1 MVTEVMIDEGMVPE
15 TTEEKQE
22 FVPKK
27 KNILVERHKEMCKK
41 LNRMYEAKNKDYNS
55 SFHDTYKQFGAV
67 AAITRMSDK
76 WNRILTLSKG
86 NKPAVNN
93 ESLIDSLYDLCGYAL
108 LYIMELEN
116 DARRAERKKNE
127 KDIS

>member
-1 MVTEVMIDEGMVPE
+1 MN
-15 TTEEKQE
+15 EEKEIIKEQISE
-22 FVPKK
+22 ESEHIVSKK

-41 LNRMYEAKNKDYNS
+41 LNKMYEAKNKDYGS

-86 NKPAVNN
+86 NNPAVKN

-116 DARRAERKKNE
+116 DARRAEKKNS
-127 KDIS
+127 KD